1 MKPII
6 LPLKTKADKATHP
19 LVRHENR
26 FRKQTHEALR
36 EIAFVLKITERVKAA
51 IHEQPELAASV
62 MA

>member
-1 MKPII
+1 MKLINFS
-6 LPLKTKADKATHP
+6 KAKKDLAANA

-26 FRKQTHEALR
+26 FRKETHEALR

-51 IHEQPELAASV
+51 IHEEPELCASV